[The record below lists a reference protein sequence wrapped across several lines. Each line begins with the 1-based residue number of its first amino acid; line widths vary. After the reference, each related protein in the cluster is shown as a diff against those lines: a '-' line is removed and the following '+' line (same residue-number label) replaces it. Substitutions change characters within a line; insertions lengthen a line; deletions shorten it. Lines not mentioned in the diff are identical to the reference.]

1 MIPDSSSTGITV
13 AASAVDLLR
22 GFWIF
27 PNVVDAAD
35 KQFTITASVDFGD
48 LSLGSRTT
56 ATVIIRDDDPT
67 VVSLARVGNGAV
79 SEGGRV
85 EFTVSLGRALI
96 AGETIDVPLA
106 VGGTGVTTADW
117 NLARKTGT
125 GLNTGVTLSGESTV
139 TPNVRFSGA
148 GAQTATL
155 ELTPLVDN
163 VVENAE
169 TFTIALGPDGAGTNG
184 FDHTSLGT
192 NVGGGADPH
201 GTNKSFSVVV
211 NSVEPAKPTG
221 FSATAGNAQVTLAWS
236 DPNNSDI
243 TGWQYRQK
251 AGSGNYGSWTTIS
264 GSSASTTSHTVSGL
278 SNGTAYTF
286 RIRAVAGSVN
296 GAQSDEATATPQNVA
311 PPSKPTGFSA
321 TAGNG
326 EVSLAWSDP
335 DNSDITR
342 WQYRQKAGSGNYGSW
357 TTISGSSASTTSHT
371 VTGGLTNGT
380 AYTFRIR
387 AVAGTVN
394 GAQSDEAT
402 ATPSATPP
410 SVVITESG
418 SGTTVAEY
426 TDGTQL
432 TDSYEVKL
440 ATQPTHDVT
449 VTATLPLGSGARVR
463 KSGGSVG
470 RTVTLSFSPSGS
482 TIWST
487 AQTITVSGQRDDVD
501 NVGDARSTTIS
512 HAATSTDPK
521 YAIANAGTVTV
532 SITDDDTAGVRLS
545 ESERTVGEAGGTS
558 TWTVVLDSEPTHS
571 VTVTV
576 TSGDGAV
583 AQVDGPDGGTA
594 FTNSDTLSFTAGNW
608 DSPQTVTVEGQDDD
622 VDNANNQRSTSISH
636 GATSTD
642 PKYVISN
649 AGSVTV
655 TVTDD
660 DEPNSAPVFGQ
671 DTLTRSV
678 AENSGTGV
686 NVGAVIPAATDVDN
700 DVLTYTLEG
709 TDAGSFTFNAAT
721 RQISTKAGESYDH
734 EGKNS
739 YAVSVK
745 VEDGNG
751 GSDTVAVTISVTD
764 EAEPPSAPAAPTVSA
779 TADSTTELEVSWT
792 APSNTGK
799 PAIASYD
806 VQYREGS
813 SGEWRNGPQ
822 EVTGTSSSLS
832 GLASGTAYQV
842 RVRASNAEGDGG
854 WSSSG
859 SGTTNSP
866 SNTAPVFA
874 DPTPTRS
881 VVENSGAGVNVGGVV
896 TATDEDGDSLT
907 YTLGGTDAGAFVLDS
922 ASGQISTKAG
932 VRYDHEGKS
941 SYSVTVT
948 ADDGNGGRS
957 SVTVSITVT
966 DADEPPSAPA
976 APRVRATAGSTTEL
990 EVSWTAPSN
999 TGKPAIA
1006 SYDVQYREGS
1016 SGEWRNGP
1024 QEVTGTSSSLTGLSP
1039 GTAYEVRVRGTNAE
1053 GDGGWSSSGR
1063 GTTTANSAPTVANP
1077 IPERTATVDTLFR
1090 YIFPSSTF
1098 ADADGDPLSYT
1109 ARQGDGTALPTWLRF
1124 TAGSRTF
1131 SGRPTTAGRVT
1142 VRVTATDG
1150 HGGTVS
1156 DDFNIVVSAGSG
1168 GSGGGGGDG
1177 DRTPP
1182 PPSNVPVVR
1191 ISGGPAISEGGTAVF
1206 TLTASPAPTEA
1217 ITVNLTVAESGRF
1230 AAPGQTGTRSI
1241 TIGIDGAARFTVATV
1256 ADSMAEADGGISAT
1270 VAAGSGYSP
1279 APAHGG
1285 ATVVVADARL
1295 PEDLP
1300 PADLL
1305 LSPTGL
1311 SSSASLTVDRGG
1323 SSSYTIALSRPLSAG
1338 AVVTVSIRA
1347 EGSAITIEPAEVT
1360 FTAAD
1365 WNLPQRVRV
1374 TASESGGGSS
1384 SLSHRATGGGYDN
1397 AEATLTVRVPAAT
1410 AGVTLSSR
1418 SVSVSAAPGA
1428 GRTDTYTVVLDSQP
1442 THNVTITVTSGLPAA
1457 VLVSGPGGAA
1467 GTSAILTFTP
1477 ATWATPQQVTVTG
1490 VEDNLE
1496 QSSSRTVTITHRAA
1510 SDDGD
1515 YDNISIAPVTVTAPV
1530 VAAADVAVQQ
1540 GWLTR
1545 LGRTVSQQVVD
1556 ALQQRFS
1563 AQPAPGVHL
1572 TVDGAAISSAVPLQ
1586 ENQQVLSKALG
1597 FERSSSQQV
1606 VEGSAF
1612 SFSPQA
1618 TAEAGGAPRLALWGR
1633 GALSS
1638 FHGQQNT
1645 VSFDGEVST
1654 ALVGAEWRAERWQA
1668 GAALSHSWGNGSY
1681 GAEGDHS
1688 AQVDSRSS
1696 LTGIFPY
1703 GRYGLTPRLGVWAVA
1718 GHGWG
1723 QLSLQPDG
1731 AAREYEANTNLRLAA
1746 IGLDGL
1752 LRQGGDAGISV
1763 TTTTDVL
1770 MVHTTSA
1777 AVEGLKASEGSVSRL
1792 RLGLAATRPFPLANG
1807 AALLPSLE
1815 LGMRQDGGDAETGFG
1830 LEVGAGLTW
1839 EDPQHGISAQVRGRT
1854 LLTHADEE
1862 LREQGLAFSLAWDPD
1877 PSNRGP
1883 SFSLSHSLGA
1893 VAAGGMDALLSPVAM
1908 QVLDGPG
1915 NRQQFAAEA
1924 AYGFP
1929 AYNNR
1934 LTLTPALVL
1943 ALSPHSSTYSLLW
1956 TLAPYDQ
1963 LDQGEPWELSLQA
1976 ERQEHGSSPSPTA
1989 HSLKLRF
1996 SLLF

>member
-1 MIPDSSSTGITV
+1 M
-13 AASAVDLLR
+13 
-22 GFWIF
+22 
-27 PNVVDAAD
+27 
-35 KQFTITASVDFGD
+35 
-48 LSLGSRTT
+48 
-56 ATVIIRDDDPT
+56 
-67 VVSLARVGNGAV
+67 
-79 SEGGRV
+79 
-85 EFTVSLGRALI
+85 AL
-96 AGETIDVPLA
+96 
-106 VGGTGVTTADW
+106 
-117 NLARKTGT
+117 
-125 GLNTGVTLSGESTV
+125 
-139 TPNVRFSGA
+139 GA
-148 GAQTATL
+148 G
-155 ELTPLVDN
+155 
-163 VVENAE
+163 
-169 TFTIALGPDGAGTNG
+169 PDPAN
-184 FDHTSLGT
+184 
-192 NVGGGADPH
+192 N
-201 GTNKSFSVVV
+201 SFSVKIIDSNISPARPQITLSAGADIEEGENAVFTFT
-211 NSVEPAKPTG
+211 AKPAPAADVELGITILDSG
-221 FSATAGNAQVTLAWS
+221 DFVDSSEEGSKSVILKRGTTEVTYS
-236 DPNNSDI
+236 VPTVDDNTDETNNLVGI
-243 TGWQYRQK
+243 FLGGRPTRY
-251 AGSGNYGSWTTIS
+251 IVS
-264 GSSASTTSHTVSGL
+264 GSQNASL
-278 SNGTAYTF
+278 
-286 RIRAVAGSVN
+286 
-296 GAQSDEATATPQNVA
+296 
-311 PPSKPTGFSA
+311 
-321 TAGNG
+321 
-326 EVSLAWSDP
+326 
-335 DNSDITR
+335 
-342 WQYRQKAGSGNYGSW
+342 
-357 TTISGSSASTTSHT
+357 
-371 VTGGLTNGT
+371 
-380 AYTFRIR
+380 
-387 AVAGTVN
+387 TVN
-394 GAQSDEAT
+394 DNDAPLS
-402 ATPSATPP
+402 P

-449 VTATLPLGSGARVR
+449 VTATLPLGSGASVR
-463 KSGGSVG
+463 KSGGSFG

-487 AQTITVSGQRDDVD
+487 AQTVTVAGVRDDVD

-512 HAATSTDPK
+512 HAATSTDTN

-545 ESERTVGEAGGTS
+545 ESARTVGEAGGTA
-558 TWTVVLDSEPTHS
+558 TYTVVLDSEPTHS
-571 VTVTV
+571 VTVTL

-583 AQVDGPDGGTA
+583 VKVDGPDSGTA

-622 VDNANNQRSTSISH
+622 VDNANDQRSTTVSH

-678 AENSGTGV
+678 AENSGAGV

-700 DVLTYTLEG
+700 DVLTYSLEG
-709 TDAGSFTFNAAT
+709 TDAGSFAFNAAT
-721 RQISTKAGESYDH
+721 RQISTKAGVSYDH
-734 EGKNS
+734 EATKNS
-739 YAVSVK
+739 YSVSVK

-751 GSDTVAVTISVTD
+751 GSDAVAVTISVTD

-779 TADSTTELEVSWT
+779 PAGSTTALEVNWT

-822 EVTGTSSSLS
+822 DVTGTSSSLS

-922 ASGQISTKAG
+922 ASGQISTKDG

-941 SYSVTVT
+941 SYAVTVT
-948 ADDGNGGRS
+948 AADGNGGRS
-957 SVTVSITVT
+957 SATVSIRVT

-1006 SYDVQYREGS
+1006 SYDLQYREGS

-1131 SGRPTTAGRVT
+1131 SGRPTTAGTLT

-1279 APAHGG
+1279 APAHGE

-1323 SSSYTIALSRPLSAG
+1323 SSSYTIALAGPLSAG

-1515 YDNISIAPVTVTAPV
+1515 YDNISIAPVTVTVPV

-1597 FERSSSQQV
+1597 FERSSSQQAV
-1606 VEGSAF
+1606 AGSAF

-1618 TAEAGGAPRLALWGR
+1618 TGEAGGAPRLALWGR

-1638 FHGQQNT
+1638 FHGQQNS
-1645 VSFDGEVST
+1645 VALDGEVST

-1718 GHGWG
+1718 GYGWG

-1731 AAREYEANTNLRLAA
+1731 AAREYEANTNLAMAA
-1746 IGLDGL
+1746 VGLDGL
-1752 LRQGGDAGISV
+1752 LLDGGGEGLSLTA
-1763 TTTTDVL
+1763 TTDL
-1770 MVHTTSA
+1770 LTLSTISA
-1777 AVEGLKASEGSVSRL
+1777 AVDGLPSSEGSVTRF
-1792 RLGLAATRPFPLANG
+1792 RLGLEAVRPFPLSNG

-1854 LLTHADEE
+1854 LLAHGEK
-1862 LREQGLAFSLAWDPD
+1862 RSL
-1877 PSNRGP
+1877 
-1883 SFSLSHSLGA
+1883 H
-1893 VAAGGMDALLSPVAM
+1893 
-1908 QVLDGPG
+1908 
-1915 NRQQFAAEA
+1915 
-1924 AYGFP
+1924 
-1929 AYNNR
+1929 
-1934 LTLTPALVL
+1934 T
-1943 ALSPHSSTYSLLW
+1943 
-1956 TLAPYDQ
+1956 
-1963 LDQGEPWELSLQA
+1963 
-1976 ERQEHGSSPSPTA
+1976 
-1989 HSLKLRF
+1989 
-1996 SLLF
+1996 

>member
-1 MIPDSSSTGITV
+1 MRPHLAKRHLLLCLSLLAGLAAGAQAQTVPTLKVEGFTVTEGQTGKITLTLSQSPSQAITLTLSSALNFTCGIDFTCPAGATEAESSDLSTIYSDVVFAIGETTKTILFTATDDTEIEPTQVFAIQISGLATTEATIDPSTPTDLTHLHIHYWLVTIQDNDPTVTIASGTSPVTEGTAASFTVTRNPAQTTALTVNLKVSEETTDGQDFVAASNEGNKQVTIPANQTAATYTVNTVGDSTDESNGAVTVEVRTGTDYTVGSSST
-13 AASAVDLLR
+13 
-22 GFWIF
+22 
-27 PNVVDAAD
+27 
-35 KQFTITASVDFGD
+35 ASV
-48 LSLGSRTT
+48 
-56 ATVIIRDDDPT
+56 TVNDDDAPPP
-67 VVSLARVGNGAV
+67 S
-79 SEGGRV
+79 
-85 EFTVSLGRALI
+85 
-96 AGETIDVPLA
+96 
-106 VGGTGVTTADW
+106 
-117 NLARKTGT
+117 
-125 GLNTGVTLSGESTV
+125 
-139 TPNVRFSGA
+139 
-148 GAQTATL
+148 
-155 ELTPLVDN
+155 
-163 VVENAE
+163 
-169 TFTIALGPDGAGTNG
+169 
-184 FDHTSLGT
+184 
-192 NVGGGADPH
+192 
-201 GTNKSFSVVV
+201 
-211 NSVEPAKPTG
+211 KPTG
-221 FSATAGNAQVTLAWS
+221 FSATAGNAQVTLGWS
-236 DPNNSDI
+236 NPNNSAI

-264 GSSASTTSHTVSGL
+264 GSSATTVSHTVSGL
-278 SNGTAYTF
+278 
-286 RIRAVAGSVN
+286 
-296 GAQSDEATATPQNVA
+296 
-311 PPSKPTGFSA
+311 
-321 TAGNG
+321 
-326 EVSLAWSDP
+326 
-335 DNSDITR
+335 
-342 WQYRQKAGSGNYGSW
+342 
-357 TTISGSSASTTSHT
+357 
-371 VTGGLTNGT
+371 TNGMVY
-380 AYTFRIR
+380 AFRIR
-387 AVAGTVN
+387 AVAGTAN
-394 GAQSDEAT
+394 GEESDEVT

-410 SVVITESG
+410 SVIITESG

-449 VTATLPLGSGARVR
+449 VTATLPLGSGASMR
-463 KSGGSVG
+463 KSGGAFG

-487 AQTITVSGQRDDVD
+487 AQTVTVAGVRDDVD

-512 HAATSTDPK
+512 HAATSTDTN

-545 ESERTVGEAGGTS
+545 ESARTVGEAGGTA
-558 TWTVVLDSEPTHS
+558 TYTVVLDSEPTHS
-571 VTVTV
+571 VTVTL

-583 AQVDGPDGGTA
+583 VKVDGPDSGTA

-622 VDNANNQRSTSISH
+622 VDNTNDQRSTTVSH

-678 AENSGTGV
+678 AENSGAGV

-700 DVLTYTLEG
+700 DVLTYSLEG
-709 TDAGSFTFNAAT
+709 TDAGSFAFDGST

-734 EGKNS
+734 EATKNS
-739 YAVSVK
+739 YSVSVK
-745 VEDGNG
+745 VEDGRG
-751 GSDTVAVTISVTD
+751 GSDAVAVTISVTD

-779 TADSTTELEVSWT
+779 PAGSTTELEVSWT

-822 EVTGTSSSLS
+822 DVTGTSSSLS
-832 GLASGTAYQV
+832 GLASGTAYEV
-842 RVRASNAEGDGG
+842 RVRGTNAEGDGG

-866 SNTAPVFA
+866 SNTAPVFS
-874 DPTPTRS
+874 PSRLTRE
-881 VVENSGAGVNVGGVV
+881 VAENSGGGVNVGGVV

-922 ASGQISTKAG
+922 ASGQISTKDG

-941 SYSVTVT
+941 SYAVTVT
-948 ADDGNGGRS
+948 AADGNGGRS
-957 SVTVSITVT
+957 SATVSIRVT

-1131 SGRPTTAGRVT
+1131 SGRPTTAGTLT

-1638 FHGQQNT
+1638 FHGQQNS
-1645 VSFDGEVST
+1645 VALDGEVST

-1718 GHGWG
+1718 GYGWG

-1777 AVEGLKASEGSVSRL
+1777 AGQGLPSSEGSVSRF
-1792 RLGLAATRPFPLANG
+1792 RLGLEAVRPFPLSNG
-1807 AALLPSLE
+1807 ASLLPSLE

-1893 VAAGGMDALLSPVAM
+1893 VAAGGMDALLSPIAM

-1943 ALSPHSSTYSLLW
+1943 ALSPHSSTHSLLW

-1963 LDQGEPWELSLQA
+1963 QDQAGPWEFSLEA
-1976 ERQEHGSSPSPTA
+1976 ERQEDNTSDSPVN